1 MLPTQNPSSFRLVIW
16 VIALVSVTPVAGA
29 LGLLQEQSSTPS
41 TSGDTVTL
49 RIIVVNSDD
58 EARHVADQL
67 RTGASFADLASTM
80 SIDATADNGG
90 LVGRVSL
97 AGLRPEL
104 QRTLRGVKVGQIT
117 RAIRVP
123 TGYAILKVVPDSE
136 AGQTGG
142 DLSPIPPALAARGSI
157 KYVVPVGGSP
167 EAFVS
172 LTQLEKP
179 ADWNKDPR
187 TICQARRQSL
197 AEGQAF
203 LEENLSPRH
212 AARRFTQPLDV
223 MQLHVSL
230 GNLYAYHGVMARAI
244 EEFEQARQIALAT
257 VPAAVLQLE
266 ETLGVAYLHKAEM
279 ASHLYDRPG
288 DRDLVSASGY
298 ASLGSNSD
306 SEQAVRHF
314 STYLAAKPDE
324 LEVRWLLNL
333 AYMRLGRY
341 PDAVPKAQLVPPSV
355 FASADDV
362 GRFVDVATQVGLNS
376 FAMAGGVIVDDFD
389 NDGRFDVVTSSFNS
403 CEPLHYFRRSVD
415 GRFEER
421 ALKAGLGDQLGGLNI
436 TQADYN
442 NDGCLDILV
451 LRGGWD
457 LPQRKSLLRNNC
469 DGTFTDVTVASGLA
483 WPVTSTQTAVWVD
496 VDNDGWLD
504 LFVGNENG
512 PAQLF
517 LNKRDGRFED
527 VARRAAVDRKALTK
541 GVAAG
546 DYDNDGWPDLYVSN
560 LGGDNSLYHNNH
572 DGTFTEV
579 GRSAKVPGSGQ
590 GFATWFFDYDNDGW
604 PDLFATS
611 YFTSVDETLRTYLG
625 LPNNASTLKLYQNRG
640 DGSFRDV
647 TQQAGLDK
655 VFMPMGANFGD
666 IDNDGLLDIFLGMG
680 NPSYV
685 STVPSVLL
693 RNREGK
699 SFVNVTTSSGTGE
712 LHKGHG
718 VAFAD
723 LDNDGNE
730 DIVFEVGGVTP
741 ADAHALRLFKNPGH
755 DNAWINLKLVGVKS
769 NRGAVGARIKV
780 TVEDADHGM
789 HAFYRTVGSG
799 GSFGASPLQQ
809 HVGLGR
815 AARIVDLE
823 VWWPTSDTRQ
833 HFTNVGTNQTLEIHE
848 FAQTLI
854 QLDRPRLPL
863 GRSSE

>member
-1 MLPTQNPSSFRLVIW
+1 VIST
-16 VIALVSVTPVAGA
+16 IALALAMTTAAAAA
-29 LGLLQEQSSTPS
+29 LGLFQDKSLMRS
-41 TSGDTVTL
+41 TSSGEVTL

-58 EARHVADQL
+58 EARHVAEQL
-67 RTGASFADLASTM
+67 RAGASFADLAKRV
-80 SIDATADNGG
+80 SIDATADTGG

-117 RAIRVP
+117 PVIRVP

-136 AGQTGG
+136 AGNTAA

-157 KYVVPVGGSP
+157 KYVVAVGGSA

-187 TICQARRQSL
+187 TICQTRRQSL

-203 LEENLSPRH
+203 LEEDLSPRH

-230 GNLYAYHGVMARAI
+230 GQLYAYHGVMARAI
-244 EEFEQARQIALAT
+244 EEFEQARQIAVAT
-257 VPAAVLQLE
+257 MPPAALQLE
-266 ETLGVAYLHKAEM
+266 ETLGIAYLHKAEM
-279 ASHLYDRPG
+279 ANGLYNRPG
-288 DRDLVSASGY
+288 DRDLLSANGF
-298 ASLGSNSD
+298 ASLGYNSD
-306 SEQAVRHF
+306 SERAVRHF

-333 AYMRLGRY
+333 AYMRLGKY
-341 PDAVPKAQLVPPSV
+341 PDAVPRAQLIPPSV
-355 FASADDV
+355 FASDDDV
-362 GRFVDVATQVGLNS
+362 GRFVDVAPQVGLNS

-421 ALKAGLGDQLGGLNI
+421 ASKAGLGDQLGGLNI
-436 TQADYN
+436 MQADYN

-469 DGTFTDVTVASGLA
+469 DGAFTDVTVASGLA
-483 WPVTSTQTAVWVD
+483 WPVTSTQAAVWVD
-496 VDNDGWLD
+496 VNNDGWLD
-504 LFVGNENG
+504 LFVGSENA

-517 LNKRDGRFED
+517 LNKRDGTFEE
-527 VARRAAVDRKALTK
+527 VARRAGVDRKALSK
-541 GVAAG
+541 GVAAD

-560 LGGDNSLYHNNH
+560 LGGVNFLYHNNH

-579 GRSAKVPGSGQ
+579 GRSAMVPGSGQ

-611 YFTSVDETLRTYLG
+611 YFTSVDETVRTYLG
-625 LPNNASTLKLYQNRG
+625 LPNNASTLKLYQNRR

-647 TQQAGLDK
+647 TRQVGLGK

-666 IDNDGLLDIFLGMG
+666 IDNDGFLDIFLGMG
-680 NPSYV
+680 NPSYA
-685 STVPSVLL
+685 STLPSVLL
-693 RNREGK
+693 RNREGR

-730 DIVFEVGGVTP
+730 EIVFEVGGVTP

-755 DNAWINLKLVGVKS
+755 DNAWVNLKLVGVKT

-780 TVEDADHGM
+780 TVEDADHEM

-833 HFTNVGTNQTLEIHE
+833 HFTNVGTNQTLEIRE
-848 FAQTLI
+848 FAETPV
-854 QLDRPRLPL
+854 QLNRPRLPL
-863 GRSSE
+863 GSGSQ